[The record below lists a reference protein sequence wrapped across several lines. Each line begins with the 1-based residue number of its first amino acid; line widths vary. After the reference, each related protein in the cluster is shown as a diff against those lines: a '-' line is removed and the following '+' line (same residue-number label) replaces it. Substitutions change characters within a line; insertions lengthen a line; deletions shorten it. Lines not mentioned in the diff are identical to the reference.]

1 MFLALVGLFLRG
13 KAVLLQFG
21 GLDTQFFHLLLAG
34 KKPRAALHAAAGKAA
49 ARVDHLTIQ
58 RDHLV
63 VVTVVPRHAGSFVDV
78 VHHDD
83 AAQQVRHDVVIP
95 AVSLHKAGGQPRCA
109 GKTAPE
115 HAGLDGIQRQ
125 EGGAACVVIAQQG
138 NGRFGGGFVLHHDV
152 LQSAAKGRFHS
163 HLAAGL
169 HL

>member
-13 KAVLLQFG
+13 KAVLLQSG
-21 GLDTQFFHLLLAG
+21 GFHPQFFHLLLAG
-34 KKPRAALHAAAGKAA
+34 EQARTALHAAAGKAA
-49 ARVDHLTIQ
+49 TRVDHLTIHG
-58 RDHLV
+58 DHLAAEA
-63 VVTVVPRHAGSFVDV
+63 VVPRHAGSFVDI

-109 GKTAPE
+109 GKTPPE

-138 NGRFGGGFVLHHDV
+138 NGRLGGGFVLHHDV
-152 LQSAAKGRFHS
+152 LQCAAESGFHS
-163 HLAAGL
+163 HLAAGF